1 MLASE
6 ARKAISDAI
15 REGRLEEA
23 RALLEEGKS
32 RSPDAEE
39 LTYFQGVLSMAQG
52 QTQEGIEKLKDALNL
67 AEERSNFVL
76 AIAAAARLA
85 EIDPSD
91 IDTRLHRASLYAAM
105 GLEHA
110 AYDYLLREFDF
121 YRKRN
126 DPRLVS
132 FIVKKI
138 IMIDEANLDLAIKM
152 AKILA
157 LLGQKDEVHRVIENV
172 IFTLQGQGK
181 YDEAAKIQKEYTK
194 LYEEL

>member
-1 MLASE
+1 LFTSE
-6 ARKAISDAI
+6 VRKAISDAL
-15 REGRLEEA
+15 RKGLLEDA
-23 RALLEEGKS
+23 RAMLEQERA

-39 LTYFQGVLSMAQG
+39 LAYFQGVLFLAQG
-52 QTQEGIEKLKDALNL
+52 KIEEGIAKLKDALSK

-76 AIAAAARLA
+76 AIAAAARVA
-85 EIDPSD
+85 EADPRD
-91 IDTRLHRASLYAAM
+91 IDTRLRRADLYTAM

-126 DPRLVS
+126 DPRLLS

-138 IMIDEANLDLAIKM
+138 IMIDEANLDLALKM

-157 LLGQKDEVHRVIENV
+157 LLGQKNEVHRVVENV

-181 YDEAAKIQKEYTK
+181 YDEAANIQKEYTK

>member
-1 MLASE
+1 MLTSE
-6 ARKAISDAI
+6 LRKALSDAL
-15 REGRLEEA
+15 REGLLEEA
-23 RALLEEGKS
+23 RAMLEQEKA
-32 RSPDAEE
+32 RSPDTEE
-39 LTYFQGVLSMAQG
+39 LAYFQGVLFLAQG
-52 QTQEGIEKLKDALNL
+52 KTEEGIAKLKDALNV

-85 EIDPSD
+85 EADPRD
-91 IDTRLHRASLYAAM
+91 IDTRLRRADLYTAM

-126 DPRLVS
+126 DPRLLS

-138 IMIDEANLDLAIKM
+138 IMIDEANLDLALKM

-157 LLGQKDEVHRVIENV
+157 LLGQKNEVHRVVENV

-181 YDEAAKIQKEYTK
+181 YDEAANIQKEYTK

>member
-1 MLASE
+1 MLTSE
-6 ARKAISDAI
+6 LRKALSDAL
-15 REGRLEEA
+15 REGRVEEA
-23 RALLEEGKS
+23 RAMLKQEKA

-39 LTYFQGVLSMAQG
+39 LAYFQGVLSLAQG
-52 QTQEGIEKLKDALNL
+52 KTEEGIAKLKDALNV

-76 AIAAAARLA
+76 AIAAAARLTEA
-85 EIDPSD
+85 DPRD
-91 IDTRLHRASLYAAM
+91 IDTRLRRADLYTAM

-121 YRKRN
+121 FRKRN
-126 DPRLVS
+126 DPRLLS

-138 IMIDEANLDLAIKM
+138 IMIDEANLDLALKM

-157 LLGQKDEVHRVIENV
+157 LLGQKKEVHRVVENV

-181 YDEAAKIQKEYTK
+181 YDEAANIQKEYTK